1 MTRREALSCAAVYA
15 LVFVVLPALIFFP
28 PSHWRVFQ

>member
-1 MTRREALSCAAVYA
+1 MTRREALACAAVYA

-28 PSHWRVFQ
+28 PAYWRFFQ

>member
-1 MTRREALSCAAVYA
+1 VSRREALACAAVYA

-28 PSHWRVFQ
+28 PRYWRVFQ